1 MNMLMKSI
9 NFIRLRVAKDKQ
21 ISNAPREEKE
31 VRMIW
36 ARVVDIYDGDTFTI
50 CYVRD
55 GIFFRRRCRCLGYDS
70 PEIRTNN
77 VQEKAA
83 ATRAKEFLKAYL
95 PSSTSEFEISGLD
108 KYGRFLISYTKNG
121 RSLADVMIENGH
133 GYAYAGGKKKQF
145 VNGASN

>member
-1 MNMLMKSI
+1 MNMFIKSM
-9 NFIRLRVAKDKQ
+9 NFIRLRISNDKQ

-50 CYVRD
+50 CYIRD
-55 GIFFRRRCRCLGYDS
+55 GKFIRRRCRCLGYDS
-70 PEIRTNN
+70 PELRTNN
-77 VQEKAA
+77 IQEKAA
-83 ATRAKEFLKAYL
+83 AMRAKEFLKAYL
-95 PSSTSEFEISGLD
+95 PSSTSKFEISGLD

-121 RSLADVMIENGH
+121 RTLADVMIENGH
-133 GYAYAGGKKKQF
+133 GYAYKGGKKKEF